1 MKKTFKFPLAVGL
14 ILILLITQTAF
25 SPNIQTPPQPEAT
38 PQPGTTPQPAVLSA
52 LITQVDTSRFP
63 EVTAYVSVTDANG
76 EPVPVAPNQ
85 IKLLENGQ
93 EMALDQVSA
102 AGDIGPLS
110 TLLIIDTSGSMN
122 HAGKLKAAK
131 EAATAYVNQARS
143 DDQIGLLTFNTE
155 IDYAQPLTTDRRKML
170 AAIKVLTAQED
181 TAMFDA
187 LGEGI
192 AILESVSGR
201 KAIIVMTDGLDN
213 RSRLSPQQVLRLIGP
228 QGLSISVIGLGD
240 PSHSTGALSS
250 LDEPAL
256 LAFSEEAGGA
266 YGYANDAES
275 LTALYEKY
283 GRALQSEY
291 IVTYTS
297 PSQLRDGVNRALSA
311 GVSDGSGDVLG
322 SIESSINYNPGGLV
336 PEVQDP
342 ANWPVFVGLLLALGL
357 LLLLPFLFFVMLPR
371 MRGARTAGTK
381 GSSSKKSSGVKL
393 SSAPPPP
400 TGSPPAS
407 SSGSSKIKLKG

>member
-1 MKKTFKFPLAVGL
+1 VKKKLELLLAACL
-14 ILILLITQTAF
+14 ISVLFITQTGF
-25 SPNIQTPPQPEAT
+25 SPQIQTPPQPEAT
-38 PQPGTTPQPAVLSA
+38 PGPGTTPVPGTNPLPEALSA

-85 IKLLENGQ
+85 IKLLENGE
-93 EMALDQVSA
+93 EMNVDQVSA
-102 AGDIGPLS
+102 TGDIGPLS

-122 HAGKLKAAK
+122 HADKLKSAK
-131 EAATAYVNQARS
+131 AAATAYVNQARTS
-143 DDQIGLLTFNTE
+143 DQIGLVSFNTE
-155 IDYAQPLTTDRRKML
+155 VDYAQPLTTDRRKVL
-170 AAIKVLTAQED
+170 AAISALTAQGD

-201 KAIIVMTDGLDN
+201 KAVIVMTDGLDN
-213 RSRLSPQQVLRLIGP
+213 RSKLRPQQVLRLIGP

-240 PSHSTGALSS
+240 PSHSTGALTS

-266 YGYANDAES
+266 YGYANNADS
-275 LTALYEKY
+275 LKALYEKY

-311 GVSDGSGDVLG
+311 SVADASGGVLG
-322 SIESSINYNPGGLV
+322 SNESPISYNPGGLI
-336 PEVQDP
+336 PEVTEP
-342 ANWPVFVGLLLALGL
+342 ASWPLFLGLVIALVLLLFV
-357 LLLLPFLFFVMLPR
+357 PLFFLVLRPK
-371 MRGARTAGTK
+371 ARSANG
-381 GSSSKKSSGVKL
+381 GGGSKKSGVKL
-393 SSAPPPP
+393 SSSASKPPP
-400 TGSPPAS
+400 S
-407 SSGSSKIKLKG
+407 SSSSKIKLKG